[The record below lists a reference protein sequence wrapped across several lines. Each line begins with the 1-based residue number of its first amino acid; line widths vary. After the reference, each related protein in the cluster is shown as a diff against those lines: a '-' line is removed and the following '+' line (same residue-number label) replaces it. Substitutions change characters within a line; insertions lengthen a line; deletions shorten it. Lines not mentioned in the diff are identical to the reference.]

1 MNQSEAHVTAATT
14 LVMGVV
20 NVTPDSFSDG
30 GEYLDPEAAVA
41 HARRLIAEGADL
53 VDIGGESTRPGAQ
66 PVPED
71 EELRRVIPVVEGLA
85 GLAGG
90 SGPVGSAGRPG
101 AEPKDGQPSPPPT
114 ISVDT
119 TKLAVATAALDAGAA
134 IINDITALRHNP
146 EIASLCAERGAGL
159 VLMHMRGTPR
169 TMQDAPRYDDVV
181 GEIKAF
187 LAERAEF
194 AIAEGVPADRIWIDP
209 GIGFGKTV
217 EHNLAL
223 LARLGEI
230 VELGYPVLAGTSRKR
245 FLGSFDG
252 SPPDQRLGGT
262 IASTLAAW
270 EAGAQV
276 LRVHDV
282 APMRQALT
290 VAEAIAAQRDR

>member
-1 MNQSEAHVTAATT
+1 
-14 LVMGVV
+14 MGVV

>member
-1 MNQSEAHVTAATT
+1 
-14 LVMGVV
+14 MGVV

-30 GEYLDPEAAVA
+30 GQFLDPQVAVA
-41 HARRLIAEGADL
+41 HGRRLLAEGADL
-53 VDIGGESTRPGAQ
+53 IDVGGESTRPGAE
-66 PVPED
+66 PVPQD
-71 EELRRVIPVVEGLA
+71 EEMRRVIPVVEGLA
-85 GLAGG
+85 AA
-90 SGPVGSAGRPG
+90 SG
-101 AEPKDGQPSPPPT
+101 PT

-119 TKLAVATAALDAGAA
+119 TKLAVAEAALDAGAS

-146 EIASLCAERGAGL
+146 EIAALCAERDAGL
-159 VLMHMRGTPR
+159 VLLHMQGRPR
-169 TMQDAPRYDDVV
+169 TMQDAPHYDDVV
-181 GEIKAF
+181 AEVRAF
-187 LAERAEF
+187 LAERVEF
-194 AIAEGVPADRIWIDP
+194 ALSEGVAEQRIWVDP

-223 LARLGEI
+223 LANLDQIVALGR
-230 VELGYPVLAGTSRKR
+230 PVLAGTSRKR

-270 EAGAQV
+270 QAGARV

-290 VAEAIAAQRDR
+290 VAEAIAEHRVP